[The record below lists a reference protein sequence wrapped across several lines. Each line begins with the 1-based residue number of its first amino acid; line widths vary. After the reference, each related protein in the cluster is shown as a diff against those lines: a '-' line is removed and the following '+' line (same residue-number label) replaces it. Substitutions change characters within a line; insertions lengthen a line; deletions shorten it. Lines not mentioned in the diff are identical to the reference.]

1 MDASVHAPV
10 APTNVQLAHCK
21 LVAHACRHAGGLG
34 RVDVPRTA
42 EPVAGRAQSF
52 TEGMGRVSRKETFTA
67 CDPLL
72 EVTRENTAAGS
83 PLAFMFPGLSVENAN
98 KEALTPWDAKS
109 SSWMESRDTG

>member
-10 APTNVQLAHCK
+10 APTNVQLAHCE
-21 LVAHACRHAGGLG
+21 LVAHACRHAGGFG

-67 CDPLL
+67 C
-72 EVTRENTAAGS
+72 S
-83 PLAFMFPGLSVENAN
+83 PTKVGKRGGGAWGWTQLGLSLLLGVTSEGVH
-98 KEALTPWDAKS
+98 
-109 SSWMESRDTG
+109 RDGLMV